1 MSRDIETKENIQ
13 QQNESIPESTIANAE
28 APASENS
35 EAENHDREQVA
46 APTKKSSGLFSLF
59 ANIWQGLITRQIF
72 HKIFTLLFALA
83 VFGAVYFYMVGHR
96 NILTYMGIM
105 LLMVIVYAEILV
117 IRDHLWVIEGSM
129 RESRKWRDVFFN
141 QTTLRRQR
149 FRKIVIMLFALG
161 IFSYVY
167 VKAMK
172 RDPLN
177 TPILSFMGII
187 LMITILYYEI
197 LTIRDEVFI
206 MLQSIQTAEANEK
219 DDHEREKRYEKF
231 LQHEEKIAEAEK
243 GSGEEVAKS

>member
-1 MSRDIETKENIQ
+1 MSRDIEKKENNQ

-35 EAENHDREQVA
+35 EAENHDRAQA
-46 APTKKSSGLFSLF
+46 TAPAKKTSGLFSLL

-231 LQHEEKIAEAEK
+231 LQQEEKIAEAEK